1 MITAF
6 GKFCRVLRIEHNE
19 LLKNMADKLG
29 VTSAYLS
36 AVEVGKRN
44 VPAEWVY
51 EISNLYELSEER
63 KLQLQ
68 DAVDQSI
75 MQVKIDLQKCNEQQK
90 QVAVMFARK
99 LDNLSKDELSDLF
112 KIIKGE

>member
-19 LLKNMADKLG
+19 LLKDMADRLG

-44 VPAEWVY
+44 IPADWVS
-51 EISNLYELSEER
+51 EISIAYELSEDR
-63 KLQLQ
+63 KIQLQ
-68 DAVDQSI
+68 DAIDQSV
-75 MQVKIDLQKCNEQQK
+75 MQVKIDLQRCNEQQK

-99 LDNLSKDELSDLF
+99 LDNLSNDELSNLF

>member
-19 LLKNMADKLG
+19 LLKDMADKLG

-44 VPAEWVY
+44 IPAEWVS
-51 EISNLYELSEER
+51 EISNVYELSEEK

-68 DAVDQSI
+68 DAVDQSV
-75 MQVKIDLQKCNEQQK
+75 MQVKIDLQRSNEQQK
-90 QVAVMFARK
+90 QVAVMFARR
-99 LDNLSKDELSDLF
+99 LDNLSKDELSSLF